1 LQLVI
6 CNLVISQV
14 KNLRLSATRRLYHKS
29 QIFFHMSQTAPN
41 LDRFLHAIAD
51 PTRRRILH
59 ALKEKGGCSLGKETG
74 LCAFDIEQRV
84 KLAQPT
90 ISHHMR
96 ILEKAGVVEAKRE
109 GHWRW
114 YRRNEKLI
122 TEMTRE
128 LKGGL

>member
-1 LQLVI
+1 M
-6 CNLVISQV
+6 
-14 KNLRLSATRRLYHKS
+14 AD
-29 QIFFHMSQTAPN
+29 AD

-51 PTRRRILH
+51 PARRRILV
-59 ALKEKGGCSLGKETG
+59 ALKEKGGNSLGKKTG

-90 ISHHMR
+90 VSHHMR
-96 ILEKAGVVEAKRE
+96 ILEKAGLVEAKRE

-122 TEMTRE
+122 VERTRE
-128 LKGGL
+128 LKANL

>member
-1 LQLVI
+1 MADAV
-6 CNLVISQV
+6 
-14 KNLRLSATRRLYHKS
+14 
-29 QIFFHMSQTAPN
+29 PN

-51 PTRRRILH
+51 PTRRRILR
-59 ALKEKGGCSLGKETG
+59 ALKEKGGCSLDKETG
-74 LCAFDIEQRV
+74 LCAADIEQRV

-96 ILEKAGVVEAKRE
+96 ILERACLVESKRE

-122 TEMTRE
+122 AEMTRV
-128 LKGGL
+128 LKGQL